1 MARVYDLEDKIIKNT
16 AEGEIMLSPAFG
28 PVRRRKDAPENVNHP
43 NISYNNR
50 NTGKSTEKKT
60 YTKKSRPTGRKTKI
74 IRKKRRRRIAV
85 VIGLIIAAALV
96 SRLSIVQNLTSK
108 AGIGL
113 LSESR
118 LREEGYP
125 ESLIKL
131 YEKNPEARQFVLDYK
146 DHTQDNS
153 PIDISSDV
161 KSGEI
166 PLFLQ
171 WDERWGYKK
180 YGDDFLAIT
189 GCGPT
194 SLSMVYVGLTGDTDM
209 NPYEMAKKAQNDGYY
224 VSGSGSSWSMMTG
237 LAEELGLSAS
247 ELGMDESTVKSKLR
261 DGHPIICIMGP
272 GDFTTTGHFIV
283 LTGVSDDGEIEVND
297 PNSKENSEKNWKFSK
312 ISSQIRDMWVYSK

>member
-1 MARVYDLEDKIIKNT
+1 MAR
-16 AEGEIMLSPAFG
+16 
-28 PVRRRKDAPENVNHP
+28 
-43 NISYNNR
+43 
-50 NTGKSTEKKT
+50 
-60 YTKKSRPTGRKTKI
+60 TKI
-74 IRKKRRRRIAV
+74 RRKKRRRRIAV
-85 VIGLIIAAALV
+85 VLGLIIAAAFI
-96 SRLSIVQNLTSK
+96 SRLSIVQELTSRI
-108 AGIGL
+108 GIGL
-113 LSESR
+113 VSESR
-118 LREEGYP
+118 LKEEGYP

-146 DHTQDNS
+146 DHSDDNA

-171 WDERWGYKK
+171 WDERWGYRK

-224 VSGSGSSWSMMTG
+224 VSGSGSSWNMMTG
-237 LAEELGLSAS
+237 LAKELGLSVK
-247 ELGMDESTVKSKLR
+247 ELGMDENTVKSKLKE
-261 DGHPIICIMGP
+261 GHPIICIMGP

-283 LTGVSDDGEIEVND
+283 LTGVTKNGEIEVND
-297 PNSKENSEKNWKFSK
+297 PNSNENSSKTWKFIK
-312 ISSQIRDMWVYSK
+312 ISSQIRDMWVYSL